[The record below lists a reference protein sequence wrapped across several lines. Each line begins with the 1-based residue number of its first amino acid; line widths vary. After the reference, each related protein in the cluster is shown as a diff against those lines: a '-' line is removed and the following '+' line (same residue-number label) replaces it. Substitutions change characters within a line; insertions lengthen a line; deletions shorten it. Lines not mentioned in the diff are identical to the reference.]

1 MENRSS
7 YTIVGIFVML
17 CLAFFGAFMWWMA
30 TKTDPNEAY
39 RSYFIHT
46 KNLPTGIKENSEVRF
61 LGVNAGIIKKID
73 FADVANGII
82 EIEISVKKKLPISK
96 DSVAEIETQGLTGI
110 SHLNITRGSGELFD
124 EFDEKPIIA
133 LDKTLL
139 DKIGSKAEIITD
151 SVGEMILKINTL
163 MSQENIEKL
172 NLTLS
177 NLEKFSANL
186 QNDERFKNIDS
197 IISNADKIVAD
208 LSQREKDLDEV
219 LKNFNTFAKS
229 ATNFANAMNK
239 TQSMMAKRIEQ
250 GDYNLKAILDPT
262 LSEAK
267 VTLIEFN
274 RALREFQGALF
285 RLEDN
290 PYEFFFRDTKKEKR

>member
-1 MENRSS
+1 
-7 YTIVGIFVML
+7 ML

-46 KNLPTGIKENSEVRF
+46 KSLPSGIKEGSEVKF
-61 LGVNAGIIKKID
+61 IGVNAGFIKKID
-73 FADVANGII
+73 FIDIANAII
-82 EIEISVKKKLPISK
+82 EIEVSLKNKLPISK
-96 DSVAEIETQGLTGI
+96 DSIAEIETQGLTGI
-110 SHLNITRGSGELFD
+110 SRLNITKGSGNLFD
-124 EFDEKPIIA
+124 KNDKKPIIA
-133 LDKTLL
+133 LDKALFE
-139 DKIGSKAEIITD
+139 KIGSKAEIITD

-172 NLTLS
+172 NVTLS
-177 NLEKFSANL
+177 NLEKFSTNL

-229 ATNFANAMNK
+229 ATNFTNSLNK
-239 TQSMMAKRIEQ
+239 TQSMIAKRIEQ
-250 GDYNLKAILDPT
+250 GDYNIKAILDPT

-267 VTLIEFN
+267 EVLIEFN

-290 PYEFFFRDTKKEKR
+290 PYEFFFRDTKKEK

>member
-7 YTIVGIFVML
+7 YTVVGIFVML

-110 SHLNITRGSGELFD
+110 SHLNITRGSGEVFT

-172 NLTLS
+172 NITLA

>member
-1 MENRSS
+1 
-7 YTIVGIFVML
+7 ML

-73 FADVANGII
+73 FVDVANGII
-82 EIEISVKKKLPISK
+82 EIEASIKRKLPISK
-96 DSVAEIETQGLTGI
+96 DSIAEIETQGLTGI
-110 SHLNITRGSGELFD
+110 SHLNITKGSGELFD
-124 EFDEKPIIA
+124 EFDEKPIIS

-139 DKIGSKAEIITD
+139 DKIGSKAEVITD

-163 MSQENIEKL
+163 MSKENIEKL
-172 NLTLS
+172 NTTLA

-186 QNDERFKNIDS
+186 QSDERFKNIDS

>member
-1 MENRSS
+1 M
-7 YTIVGIFVML
+7 V

-30 TKTDPNEAY
+30 TKTDPSEAY

-73 FADVANGII
+73 FADVANGVI
-82 EIEISVKKKLPISK
+82 EIEASIKRKLPISK
-96 DSVAEIETQGLTGI
+96 DSIAEIETQGLTGI
-110 SHLNITRGSGELFD
+110 SHLNITKGSGELFD
-124 EFDEKPIIA
+124 EFDEKPIIS

-139 DKIGSKAEIITD
+139 DKIGSKAEVITD

-163 MSQENIEKL
+163 MSKENIEKL
-172 NLTLS
+172 NTTLA

-186 QNDERFKNIDS
+186 QSDERFKNVDS
-197 IISNADKIVAD
+197 IIENADKIVAD
-208 LSQREKDLDEV
+208 LSQRQKDLDEV
-219 LKNFNTFAKS
+219 LKNFNSFAKS
-229 ATNFANAMNK
+229 ATNFSNAMNK

-290 PYEFFFRDTKKEKR
+290 PYEFFFRDTKKEKRK

>member
-1 MENRSS
+1 
-7 YTIVGIFVML
+7 ML
-17 CLAFFGAFMWWMA
+17 CLAFFGVFMWWMA

-46 KNLPTGIKENSEVRF
+46 KNLPVGIKENSEVKF
-61 LGVNAGIIKKID
+61 IGVNAGIIKKID
-73 FADVANGII
+73 FADVANAVI
-82 EIEISVKKKLPISK
+82 EIEMSVKKKLPISK
-96 DSVAEIETQGLTGI
+96 DSIAEIETQGLTAI
-110 SHLNITRGSGELFD
+110 SHLNITKGSGELFD
-124 EFDEKPIIA
+124 PNDEKPIIS

-139 DKIGSKAEIITD
+139 DKIGSKAEVITD

-163 MSQENIEKL
+163 MSKENIEKL
-172 NLTLS
+172 NLTLE

-197 IISNADKIVAD
+197 IIANADKIVAD

-219 LKNFNTFAKS
+219 LKNFNSFAKS

-239 TQSMMAKRIEQ
+239 TQSMLAKRIEQ
-250 GDYNLKAILDPT
+250 GDYNIKQILDPT

-290 PYEFFFRDTKKEKR
+290 PYEFFFRDTKKERKR